1 MAVGLLRDVFPRRRR
16 RCRSERVRAS
26 CSEETVPSAQ
36 KRRARIHSDPPSAR
50 HDEVRHAQPRQSS
63 ARHGEAAPAAQP
75 APTRPLWRGAA
86 RSLRLPIAP
95 SQDRL
100 RRDVARP
107 PQSPARTE
115 KTFFGEAWRDR
126 PGGPECP
133 AKTAIGE
140 ARRGGPGGPARPAET
155 VVGEAWRG
163 CSGGPARPAKTVLGE
178 TRQDSPGCPARPA
191 YVDRLRRGTARA
203 QLATAR
209 SPRQPSPPSHHDLR
223 RGVMKSPRR
232 PSPPSQDRLRRVV
245 GGGGTGGGGWLR
257 TQFFT
262 SGGGSWHPGG

>member
-1 MAVGLLRDVFPRRRR
+1 MAWTRQVAPGRPRLAADQRFGRFVKHAWLTLVSLVVLCERACLSWHVEAGGWVREGGSGAAAGWPPGVAVGLLRDVFPRRLRR
-16 RCRSERVRAS
+16 RRSERVRAS

-95 SQDRL
+95 SQDSL

-191 YVDRLRRGTARA
+191 TTTFGEA
-203 QLATAR
+203 
-209 SPRQPSPPSHHDLR
+209 
-223 RGVMKSPRR
+223 
-232 PSPPSQDRLRRVV
+232 
-245 GGGGTGGGGWLR
+245 
-257 TQFFT
+257 
-262 SGGGSWHPGG
+262 